1 MKHTILTI
9 ILLLFISMN
18 YSFAVDEH
26 RIDNTN
32 QYENPKSFK
41 NDKVNSEKEQMQFK
55 RFALK
60 RKVVKRVHKKSK
72 KFFNSNDQF
81 MPHKINA
88 LVIIGFLIFLPGMI
102 LTLIGIALIPALV
115 LVIVGGTLWV
125 IGLIKMMKS

>member
-1 MKHTILTI
+1 
-9 ILLLFISMN
+9 MN